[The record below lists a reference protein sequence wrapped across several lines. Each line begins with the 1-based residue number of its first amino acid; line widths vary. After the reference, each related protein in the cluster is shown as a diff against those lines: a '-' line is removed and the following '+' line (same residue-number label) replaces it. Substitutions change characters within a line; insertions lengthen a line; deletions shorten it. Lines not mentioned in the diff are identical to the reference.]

1 MQAALTAKLSTVSGV
16 SMDTEMSHM
25 IELQNAYG
33 ANARVIAGVQAMWA
47 QLLST
52 VS

>member
-1 MQAALTAKLSTVSGV
+1 VQSALTAKFSSVSGV

-33 ANARVIAGVQAMWA
+33 ANARVIASVQAMWT
-47 QLLST
+47 QLLNA